1 MAANFGSRAV
11 SMLVMVLTVSLTVPY
26 LGAER
31 FGVWMTVASLAAM
44 LSFLDLGVGN
54 AITNRVARSAA
65 HPDGDGLRR
74 AISGGLGFLFLI
86 AVGFG
91 IVLALLA
98 WAVPWERVI
107 STSGGQLEAEIKA
120 TIRVFVVLFSVAL
133 FSTGIT
139 RVFHG
144 LQRGFEAHAAGI
156 IGSLLSLLLLW
167 LAASAEAAVP
177 TLLASAMV
185 GPILGNLALLL
196 ILARR
201 RQFSVAHAVE
211 SIVPESRALFGA
223 GSYFFILQV
232 ATMVGWGAD
241 SLIIA
246 GTAGAAY
253 VAIYNVCHRLFQFI
267 SQPLMV
273 VNSALWPAYAN
284 AYNCGDSQ
292 FIRRTL
298 KRSLAFSVL
307 VWAAISGVLV
317 YFGPRIISL
326 WTDEVIVV
334 SSGLMAVFSVWILCD
349 VIGNAF
355 AMFLNGCNLLRMQV
369 ISALSLLVVAVP
381 MKVFLVDRYGL
392 DAMLMGFA
400 VLYLLNFALWFGVIF
415 RRRIASALQGSQESR
430 LG

>member
-1 MAANFGSRAV
+1 
-11 SMLVMVLTVSLTVPY
+11 MLVMVLTVSLTVPY

-54 AITNRVARSAA
+54 AITNSVARAA
-65 HPDGDGLRR
+65 ARPTGDALRR
-74 AISGGLGFLFLI
+74 TISGGLGFLFLI

-91 IVLALLA
+91 LVLAIVA
-98 WAVPWERVI
+98 WVVPWERVI
-107 STSGGQLEAEIKA
+107 STSGGLLEAEIKA

-144 LQRGFEAHAAGI
+144 LQRGFEAHSAGI

-177 TLLASAMV
+177 VLLASAMV
-185 GPILGNLALLL
+185 GPILGNLALLF

-201 RQFSVAHAVE
+201 RQFSIAAAVG
-211 SIVPESRALFGA
+211 SIVPESRALLGA

-246 GTAGAAY
+246 GTAGVAY
-253 VAIYNVCHRLFQFI
+253 VAIYNVSHRLFQFI

-273 VNSALWPAYAN
+273 INSALWPAYAN
-284 AYNCGDSQ
+284 AYNCGDTR
-292 FIRRTL
+292 FIRTTL

-307 VWAAISGVLV
+307 VWAALSAVMV
-317 YFGPRIISL
+317 YFGSRIISI
-326 WTDEVIVV
+326 WTDEVIIV
-334 SSGLMAVFSVWILCD
+334 SSGLMAVFSLWILCE
-349 VIGNAF
+349 VFGSAF

-369 ISALSLLVVAVP
+369 ISALSLLLVAVP
-381 MKVFLVDRYGL
+381 LKIYLMDKHGL
-392 DAMLMGFA
+392 AAMLTGFA
-400 VLYLLNFALWFGVIF
+400 ILYLLNFALWFGIIF
-415 RRRIASALQGSQESR
+415 RNDVASVLKEA
-430 LG
+430 

>member
-54 AITNRVARSAA
+54 AITNSVARSAA
-65 HPDGDGLRR
+65 HPKGDGLLR

-91 IVLALLA
+91 FILALVV
-98 WAVPWERVI
+98 WVVPWERVI
-107 STSGGQLEAEIKA
+107 STSSGQLETEIKA
-120 TIRVFVVLFSVAL
+120 TIRVFVVLFSIAL

-144 LQRGFEAHAAGI
+144 LQRGFEAHVAGI
-156 IGSLLSLLLLW
+156 IGALLSLLLLW
-167 LAASAEAAVP
+167 LAARAEAAVP
-177 TLLASAMV
+177 VLLASAMV

-201 RQFSVAHAVE
+201 GQFSIAYAVG
-211 SIVPESRALFGA
+211 STVPESRTLLGA

-246 GTAGAAY
+246 GTAGAAS
-253 VAIYNVCHRLFQFI
+253 VAIYNVSHRLFQFI
-267 SQPLMV
+267 SQPLIV
-273 VNSALWPAYAN
+273 INSAFWPAYAN
-284 AYNCGDSQ
+284 AYSCGDSQ
-292 FIRRTL
+292 FIRTTL
-298 KRSLAFSVL
+298 KRSLAFSVI
-307 VWAAISGVLV
+307 VWAALSCLMV
-317 YFGPRIISL
+317 YFGPRIISV

-355 AMFLNGCNLLRMQV
+355 AMFLNGCGLLRMQV
-369 ISALSLLVVAVP
+369 MSALSLLVVAVP
-381 MKVFLVDRYGL
+381 LKIYLMDKYGL
-392 DAMLMGFA
+392 AAMLMGFA
-400 VLYLLNFALWFGVIF
+400 ILYLLNFAIWYGMVF
-415 RRRIASALQGSQESR
+415 RHKIASVLKEA
-430 LG
+430 